1 MRRTL
6 IVVLL
11 SAIVLLCLG
20 ALLLETQTHLVRRA
34 IDDLV
39 YDNRNHY
46 LLCEKLPDEG
56 EVRRVLAEQQD
67 TLRLI
72 EQVNPG
78 LVGID
83 VGAPCPGKADLLI
96 WYASHQDR
104 LAIESILVAATGA
117 SAGDTF
123 FGIPY
128 RMQNR

>member
-1 MRRTL
+1 MRKTL

-11 SAIVLLCLG
+11 SSIALFCLG

-39 YDNRNHY
+39 YDNRDHY
-46 LLCEKLPDEG
+46 LPCEKLPDEG

-67 TLRLI
+67 TVWLI

-78 LVGID
+78 RVGIE

-104 LAIESILVAATGA
+104 LAIEAILAAATGA
-117 SAGDTF
+117 GTGDTF

-128 RMQNR
+128 RLQNQ